1 MPKLECRIEDGML
14 PREASIFFE
23 GMERRY
29 ESWVARRDV
38 EMVGKGK
45 GLVPIRIV
53 DRDEQRDALLV
64 ELPSEVILGTRRVW
78 VRSDLV
84 R

>member
-1 MPKLECRIEDGML
+1 MPKLECRIEDGMF

-23 GMERRY
+23 GVERRY
-29 ESWVARRDV
+29 ESWAAKRDI

-45 GLVPIRIV
+45 GLVEIRIV

-64 ELPSEVILGTRRVW
+64 ELPSEVVLGSQRVW
-78 VRSDLV
+78 VHSRLV

>member
-1 MPKLECRIEDGML
+1 MPKLECRIEDGMF
-14 PREASIFFE
+14 PREAWIFFE

-29 ESWVARRDV
+29 ESWVARRDI
-38 EMVGKGK
+38 EMVGEGK
-45 GLVPIRIV
+45 GLVEIRIV

-64 ELPSEVILGTRRVW
+64 ELPSEVIFGSQRVW
-78 VRSDLV
+78 VHSKLV

>member
-1 MPKLECRIEDGML
+1 MF

-23 GMERRY
+23 GVERRY
-29 ESWVARRDV
+29 ESWVARRDI
-38 EMVGKGK
+38 EMVGEGK
-45 GLVPIRIV
+45 GLVEIRIV
-53 DRDEQRDALLV
+53 DRDKQRDAFLV

-78 VRSDLV
+78 VHSKLV